1 MNFSH
6 TFVVP
11 SHNHGAYI
19 GRTIESLLRQ
29 TQRGSEIV
37 VCEDHSTD
45 HTMQVLEGFRDR
57 IRIVRPPEH
66 RGMAHAWNWGV
77 QHARGEWVSIMGAD
91 DVALPDFVATINA
104 ALKAHPGAV
113 LASGEVN
120 QIDGEDRYIGTL
132 MTLSARRV
140 TSPPETLYMQAAA
153 NMVQAAA
160 HCFRRDGWEKTGGF
174 DTRLEIF
181 GDWGLWLKLAPLG
194 DFVHLHRVIANYRIN
209 YRPGLV
215 RERMPQT
222 MRDRSTIQRVII
234 PEVASK
240 MPDVDA
246 GRLRKAS
253 LQCFRAMLADASSVL
268 EVQDRQLAADCMS
281 DWAAEI
287 GAEALL
293 GRFVSG
299 ERVSTGWRGSS
310 LRRALRQIYQ
320 QLFMRTAHCL

>member
-11 SHNHGAYI
+11 SRNHGAYI
-19 GRTIESLLRQ
+19 GRTIESLLKQ
-29 TQRGSEIV
+29 TQPGSEIV

-45 HTMQVLEGFRDR
+45 DTIQVLETYGDR

-77 QHARGEWVSIMGAD
+77 QQARGEWISIMGAD
-91 DVALPDFVATINA
+91 DVALPDFVGRISA

-120 QIDGEDRYIGTL
+120 QIDGEDRHIQTV
-132 MTLSARRV
+132 MTLSARPV
-140 TSPPETLYMQAAA
+140 SSPPETLYMQAAA

-160 HCFRRDGWEKTGGF
+160 HCFRRDGWEKAGGF
-174 DTRLEIF
+174 DARLELF

-194 DFVHLHRVIANYRIN
+194 DFVHLHKVIANYRIN
-209 YRPGLV
+209 YRPGLA

-234 PEVASK
+234 PEVARK
-240 MPDVDA
+240 MSDVDA

-253 LQCFRAMLADASSVL
+253 LQCFRGMLADAGSVL
-268 EVQDRQLAADCMS
+268 EPQDRKFAGDCVG
-281 DWAAEI
+281 DWARDI

-299 ERVSTGWRGSS
+299 ERVSAGWRGSS

-320 QLFMRTAHCL
+320 QVFMRTAQGL